1 MTCRRTLIRATC
13 RLRCVAGSALVA
25 LAGACGLPAQTSQ
38 PASYGTPEALAVVSD
53 NRITE
58 ASGIIAS
65 RRNPGCYYIHNDSGD
80 SPRVFLIDR
89 AGKTRAEI
97 RLKGAEAVDYEDIAL
112 APGEKPGT
120 FDVCVADIGD
130 NRAKR
135 PNVTIYRFPEVASPD
150 RAGATID
157 VQPVAY
163 RMRYAD
169 GPANAEAFFVHPRTG
184 DGYVLTKSYDGP
196 SHVYKLAAPW
206 DARQETELPRLLTL
220 ELPSALPPMRVVTGA
235 DISPDGQ
242 RVALRCY
249 GNGWEYRLPA
259 GTADAGFAQI
269 FKTAPSELLLAA
281 EKQGEAI
288 CYSPDGNALL
298 TISEGESPTLWEV
311 RAAGSESATSAP
323 TTAKA
328 GG

>member
-1 MTCRRTLIRATC
+1 M
-13 RLRCVAGSALVA
+13 A
-25 LAGACGLPAQTSQ
+25 LAGACGLPAPTSQ
-38 PASYGTPEALAVVSD
+38 PAAYGTPEALAVVSD
-53 NRITE
+53 SRITE
-58 ASGIIAS
+58 ASGIVTS
-65 RRNPGCYYIHNDSGD
+65 RLNPGCYYIHNDSGD
-80 SPRVFLIDR
+80 TARVFLIDR

-97 RLKGAEAVDYEDIAL
+97 RLKGADAVDYEDIAL

-135 PNVTIYRFPEVASPD
+135 PNITIYRFPEVALPD
-150 RAGATID
+150 RDGATID
-157 VQPVAY
+157 VQPVAF
-163 RMRYAD
+163 RAHYAD

-184 DGYVLTKSYDGP
+184 DGYILTKSFDGP
-196 SHVYKLAAPW
+196 SRVYKLAAPW

-235 DISPDGQ
+235 DISPDGH
-242 RVALRCY
+242 RVAVRCY
-249 GNGWEYRLPA
+249 GNGWEFRLLA
-259 GTADAGFAQI
+259 GTADADFEQI
-269 FKTAPSELLLAA
+269 FKTNPSELLLAA

-311 RAAGSESATSAP
+311 RANGSESAASAP
-323 TTAKA
+323 ASRKV
-328 GG
+328 GD